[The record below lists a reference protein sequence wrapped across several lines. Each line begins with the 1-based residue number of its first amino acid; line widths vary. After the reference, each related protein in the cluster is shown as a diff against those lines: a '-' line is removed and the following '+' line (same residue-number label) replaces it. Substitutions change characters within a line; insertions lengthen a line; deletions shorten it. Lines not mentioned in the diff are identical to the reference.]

1 MDLVNK
7 YINNKNHIIRT
18 TYIFETLVLN
28 ALQEYLQK
36 ENKRLISSEYGNEEN
51 NLSFHEFDGVI
62 LEGIDELEGQTV
74 IEIKLYSDKSSYQRN
89 SKKIAEVL
97 SKKLELFPNMKSI
110 LFIFGHKFLDEE
122 KEKLEERFQSLL
134 KHAVKIWDIKDLCK
148 IDSQFNSFSIND
160 LSKVTEILV
169 NNAVDKS
176 LSKSSGDWKK
186 IRQERLEEL
195 KNSYK
200 RDELV
205 LFLGA
210 GVSKDAGI
218 SEWKDLISDLLVL
231 MIKNKFSKK
240 NRSINDF
247 EADFILKELNENS
260 PLLQATFIKAGL
272 GESFEKDVSRFL
284 YKNFNDTNK
293 GTSKL
298 LKSISKLCLPRRNG
312 VGIRAVVTYNFDDL
326 LEVNLKEY
334 NIHYHSLYSE
344 MDYTTPDELG
354 IYHVHGFLPRN
365 PEEYEQL
372 SEGLLVFSED
382 GYHNLYNDPY
392 SWANITQLN
401 FLRENTTLMIGLSL
415 NDPNLRRLLAIS
427 NRRTKASKHFAIM
440 KKNNFSNT
448 LGVEEIRDDILE
460 SFNIVNN
467 ELQEKFFEQLGMKI
481 IWVEKYEE
489 IPELLESI
497 KRI

>member
-1 MDLVNK
+1 M
-7 YINNKNHIIRT
+7 R
-18 TYIFETLVLN
+18 LN
-28 ALQEYLQK
+28 Q
-36 ENKRLISSEYGNEEN
+36 
-51 NLSFHEFDGVI
+51 
-62 LEGIDELEGQTV
+62 
-74 IEIKLYSDKSSYQRN
+74 
-89 SKKIAEVL
+89 
-97 SKKLELFPNMKSI
+97 
-110 LFIFGHKFLDEE
+110 
-122 KEKLEERFQSLL
+122 
-134 KHAVKIWDIKDLCK
+134 
-148 IDSQFNSFSIND
+148 
-160 LSKVTEILV
+160 
-169 NNAVDKS
+169 
-176 LSKSSGDWKK
+176 
-186 IRQERLEEL
+186 
-195 KNSYK
+195 
-200 RDELV
+200 
-205 LFLGA
+205 
-210 GVSKDAGI
+210 
-218 SEWKDLISDLLVL
+218 
-231 MIKNKFSKK
+231 
-240 NRSINDF
+240 
-247 EADFILKELNENS
+247 
-260 PLLQATFIKAGL
+260 
-272 GESFEKDVSRFL
+272 
-284 YKNFNDTNK
+284 NFNNVNK

-448 LGVEEIRDDILE
+448 SGVEEIRDDIIE

-489 IPELLESI
+489 IPELLEEI
-497 KRI
+497 KRV